1 MIKVKTSNAI
11 VIDRNNIYRYIHTH
25 YMNDITVIM
34 DDITWKNQEQGI
46 N

>member
-1 MIKVKTSNAI
+1 MRGLPFVCTDN
-11 VIDRNNIYRYIHTH
+11 
-25 YMNDITVIM
+25 MNDITIIM